1 MSELRKITLAPAW
14 ILHHYPYRD
23 SSLLLEVFTREH
35 GRLGLVARGARS
47 ARSRWRGQLQ
57 GFTPL
62 LLSWSIRSDLG
73 TLTDIEMQGNT
84 RPAVGRQLL
93 SACYLNELIM
103 RLVTRHDPHP
113 ELFDAYAQSLEMLA
127 VNMEAALRLFEKS
140 LLQELGYGLLLD
152 READTGLPVSAD
164 ALYEYR
170 LEQGPVRCDN
180 NNSGLLLHG
189 SSLLALSSEVLDD
202 QLACREIKHLMRAA
216 LSLYLGVR
224 PLRTR
229 EVMRELTALGI
240 KNDMTAKLNN
250 RIRESG

>member
-1 MSELRKITLAPAW
+1 MSTLHKITLEPAW

-47 ARSRWRGQLQ
+47 AKSRWRGQLQ

-62 LLSWSIRSDLG
+62 LLSWSSRGDLG

-84 RPAVGRQLL
+84 RPAVRGQLP

-103 RLVTRHDPHP
+103 RLVSRHDPHP
-113 ELFDAYAQSLEMLA
+113 RLFDAYGQSLEVLA
-127 VNMEAALRLFEKS
+127 VNAEPALRLFEKS
-140 LLQELGYGLLLD
+140 LLQEMGYGLLLD
-152 READTGLPVSAD
+152 READTGLPVRAD

-180 NNSGLLLHG
+180 NASGLVLHG
-189 SSLLALSSEVLDD
+189 SSLLALSSEGLDD
-202 QLACREIKHLMRAA
+202 QLACREIKYLMRSA
-216 LSLYLGVR
+216 LSLYLGAR

-229 EVMRELTALGI
+229 EVMRELSMLGI
-240 KNDMTAKLNN
+240 KGDMTTELKN
-250 RIRESG
+250 RNREQG

>member
-1 MSELRKITLAPAW
+1 MSALRKIILEPAW

-23 SSLLLEVFTREH
+23 SSLLLEIFTREH
-35 GRLGLVARGARS
+35 GRLGLVARGAR
-47 ARSRWRGQLQ
+47 AAKSRWRGQLQ

-62 LLSWSIRSDLG
+62 LLSWSIRGDLG

-84 RPAVGRQLL
+84 QPAAGRQLL

-113 ELFDAYAQSLEMLA
+113 ELFVAYAQSLEALA
-127 VNMEAALRLFEKS
+127 INEEAALRLFEKC

-152 READTGLPVSAD
+152 REAETGLPVSAD

-170 LEQGPVRCDN
+170 LEQGPVRCN
-180 NNSGLLLHG
+180 NNSSGLVLHG
-189 SSLLALSSEVLDD
+189 SSLLALFSEALDD
-202 QLACREIKHLMRAA
+202 QLACREIKRLMRAA
-216 LSLYLGVR
+216 LSLYLGAR

-229 EVMRELTALGI
+229 EVMREFATLR
-240 KNDMTAKLNN
+240 AKSDVAAELYN
-250 RIRESG
+250 RIREPG